1 MLLRMRALHLTR
13 ARNPCISS
21 GARTIRSVEMAV
33 AGGDDAFQKD
43 CWGDDDEY
51 EEEDDGQ
58 NASWGSRQREAKEAG
73 MIQVGVEGWREAVKR
88 KLSEITGP
96 GLNWEEMDN
105 AIDAVEKAGKATC
118 VVRRGCS
125 SRERLSYHEGMA
137 EAASSDADREKH
149 CKKAVNAK
157 NNKRGVGT
165 GLLLWPRCP
174 LGYIVITNSHV
185 VMNEEEA
192 KDARITFDYLID
204 GREDG
209 MRKFDVEQF
218 LAWSPRTTSSAD
230 KRNLDFCLLLVKAT
244 TEEEETFLHSRGVS
258 IEETGRIQATDDNHL
273 NISGLQDLPIIMF
286 SHPRS
291 LALRISVGRCPTEIG
306 NYPVSHIRHDL
317 PTLQG
322 SSGANILFSS
332 VDDMRF
338 LHWKTAFVHYRH
350 GYAVAW
356 QAIGPQIR
364 EYFGSRNVRLRGQDE
379 DFSDQEIHQLTEVNR
394 AIDASN
400 RSHQQDRVRGKLQ
413 LQM

>member
-1 MLLRMRALHLTR
+1 
-13 ARNPCISS
+13 
-21 GARTIRSVEMAV
+21 MAV

-73 MIQVGVEGWREAVKR
+73 MIQVGAEGWREAVKR

-118 VVRRGCS
+118 VVRRGCDS
-125 SRERLSYHEGMA
+125 PQRLSYHERMA
-137 EAASSDADREKH
+137 EAASSTADREKH

-192 KDARITFDYLID
+192 KDARITFNYLID

-209 MRKFDVEQF
+209 MKKFDVEKF
-218 LAWSPRTTSSAD
+218 LAWSPPTTSGAD
-230 KRNLDFCLLLVKAT
+230 EQNLDFCLLLVKAT
-244 TEEEETFLHSRGVS
+244 TEEEAFLHSRGIP
-258 IEETGRIQATDDNHL
+258 IEESGRIQATDDEHL
-273 NISGLQDLPIIMF
+273 KFSGLNDLPLIMF

-291 LALRISVGRCPTEIG
+291 LALRISVGKCPKEIKQ
-306 NYPVSHIRHDL
+306 YPVRHIKHNI

-322 SSGANILFSS
+322 SSGANILLSS
-332 VDDMRF
+332 IIDKEF
-338 LHWKTAFVHYRH
+338 KHWMTAFVHYRH
-350 GYAVAW
+350 GCAVAW

-364 EYFGSRNVRLRGQDE
+364 DYFATLNARTESEREEELWDKGMREKMMAQRA
-379 DFSDQEIHQLTEVNR
+379 SDVSKRSSQTDYIHSWQ
-394 AIDASN
+394 
-400 RSHQQDRVRGKLQ
+400 K
-413 LQM
+413 